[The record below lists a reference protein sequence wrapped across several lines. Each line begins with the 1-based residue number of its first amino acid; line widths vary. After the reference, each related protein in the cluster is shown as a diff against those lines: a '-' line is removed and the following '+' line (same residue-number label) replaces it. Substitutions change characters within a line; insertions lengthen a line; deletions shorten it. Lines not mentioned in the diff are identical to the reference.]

1 MQPPESTDPL
11 NTIAIDDPDDPRIA
25 AYRSLRENRLPK
37 PTEHAPH
44 GLFIAEG
51 EKVVRRFAEGAS
63 RFELASVLLAGSRLD
78 RDRPWLAGLPDGT
91 PIYLA
96 GRPVMD
102 AIVGFPIH
110 RGVLAAGLRLPDPP
124 IADLLAEAQTVL
136 VLEGLANHDNV
147 GGIFR
152 VAAVLGR
159 NPVVLLDPTS
169 CDPLYRKAIRVSM
182 GHALA
187 VPFARLPDWPNGL
200 AELASAGFET
210 LALGLAGDATSMHGW
225 RPRSDRVAW
234 LLGAEGPGLSDC
246 ALAAADA
253 VVRIGMEPGV
263 DSLNVVT
270 AAAIALHGTRS
281 ALQRP

>member
-1 MQPPESTDPL
+1 MPAHESTNAL

-37 PTEHAPH
+37 PTDDAPH

-63 RFELASVLLAGSRLD
+63 RFELASVLLAESRFE

-110 RGVLAAGLRLPDPP
+110 RGVLAAGLRMPKPP

-152 VAAVLGR
+152 VAAALCQK
-159 NPVVLLDPTS
+159 PLVLLDPTS

-210 LALGLAGDATSMHGW
+210 LALGLAGDAPPMHGW
-225 RPRSDRVAW
+225 RPSSDRVAW
-234 LLGAEGPGLSDC
+234 LLGAEGPGLSDA

-253 VVRIGMEPGV
+253 VVRIDMEPGV